1 VLSIKLRIYGSL
13 AILAAITVGLAEA
26 QSTSSS
32 GFILP
37 TLKEQLTDGL
47 RARIPSEQAFIE
59 EVVALVN
66 SGDLPLSMVQST
78 FLWARK
84 KPRYQMPYFQAA
96 LTARAKEIG
105 VKL

>member
-13 AILAAITVGLAEA
+13 AILAALTVGLAEA
-26 QSTSSS
+26 QNTSSS

-37 TLKEQLTDGL
+37 TLREQLTDGL
-47 RARIPSEQAFIE
+47 RARLPSEQAFID

-66 SGDLPLSMVQST
+66 SGDLPQSMVQST

-84 KPRYQMPYFQAA
+84 KPRYQMQFFQQA
-96 LTARAKEIG
+96 LTVRAKDIG

>member
-13 AILAAITVGLAEA
+13 AILAALTVGLAEA
-26 QSTSSS
+26 QNTSSS

-37 TLKEQLTDGL
+37 TLKQQLTDGL
-47 RARIPSEQAFIE
+47 LARTPSEQAFVD
-59 EVVALVN
+59 EVVARVN
-66 SGDLPLSMVQST
+66 SGDLPVSLVQST